1 MRSAW
6 EPTGSVP
13 TLTGASQGGVS
24 AGRDILRLRGQ
35 GSPVSRKVK
44 KALLSK
50 ILKSASPSVRY
61 PVPPRDL

>member
-24 AGRDILRLRGQ
+24 AGRGILRLRGQ
-35 GSPVSRKVK
+35 GSPVLRKVQ
-44 KALLSK
+44 KAISSN
-50 ILKSASPSVRY
+50 ILKLPFPSVRY